1 MLQEKGGLNQIILHF
16 HLFTGVI
23 AGIFVFGM
31 KTTGSLNS
39 LYSMGHNVLVL
50 PFKKSL
56 C

>member
-16 HLFTGVI
+16 HFFTGVI
-23 AGIFVFGM
+23 AGISVFGM
-31 KTTGSLNS
+31 KTKGLLNP
-39 LYSMGHNVLVL
+39 LFSMCHNVLVL